1 MTTAE
6 PQRGAPRFLLGLGGA
21 SFLWFV
27 ALAWLATSDTALLVS
42 AGVLA
47 LLVLLLAV
55 RLLPGALGRSEP
67 GASRRL
73 VVSLLLWA
81 VAFGVFLAAGL
92 LWNRDDTFFWLLTAP
107 LVAGPA
113 FIGAQVEARR

>member
-1 MTTAE
+1 MTDDGSH
-6 PQRGAPRFLLGLGGA
+6 RGSPRFLLGLGGA

-27 ALAWLATSDTALLVS
+27 ALAWLATSDTALLLS
-42 AGVLA
+42 AGVLV
-47 LLVLLLAV
+47 LVVVLLAV

-73 VVSLLLWA
+73 AVSLALWA
-81 VAFGVFLAAGL
+81 LAFGVFLAAGL